1 MELGFV
7 STGGMHFGTGIDQ
20 EVGLGAAPDE
30 EVETLLGT
38 KLAVVG
44 AKGFHRA
51 ERGAL
56 PDLVECLDVA
66 DQGRGWVLEVHQLVD
81 VVATVGVCLDIG
93 GVRVVLETADIPHVL
108 LHAEFEVTLGGADV

>member
-1 MELGFV
+1 MGEPMELGFV
-7 STGGMHFGTGIDQ
+7 STGGIHFGAGIDQ

-44 AKGFHRA
+44 AKGFYRA

-56 PDLVECLDVA
+56 PYLMEGLKVS
-66 DQGRGWVLEVHQLVD
+66 DQGRGRILEVHQLLD
-81 VVATVGVCLDIG
+81 VVATVGISL
-93 GVRVVLETADIPHVL
+93 
-108 LHAEFEVTLGGADV
+108 